1 MDDVSRILDDHED
14 RIRKLEEQ
22 STTMMIRLANIEKG
36 QAELKSTI
44 YETSKENQALTKQM
58 LNQLSSITDRLLC
71 GQDTNRKNSWELL
84 FKLWAV
90 LGPVLGAG
98 LGYIFKK

>member
-36 QAELKSTI
+36 QAELKSTL
-44 YETSKENQALTKQM
+44 YETSKESQALTKQM
-58 LNQLSSITDRLLC
+58 LDQLGSITDRLLC
-71 GQDTNRKNSWELL
+71 GQDTNRKNTWDFV

-98 LGYIFKK
+98 LGYIFKR